1 MVSVGRIED
10 LNKDPAVDIE
20 VDLAISVLVSTEVN
34 DVQDPQMDFQNV
46 YTEVPTKANLE
57 VFRLGTVLGIA
68 KDIGTERTQAVK
80 LQNIDD

>member
-34 DVQDPQMDFQNV
+34 DVQDPQMDF
-46 YTEVPTKANLE
+46 
-57 VFRLGTVLGIA
+57 
-68 KDIGTERTQAVK
+68 
-80 LQNIDD
+80 